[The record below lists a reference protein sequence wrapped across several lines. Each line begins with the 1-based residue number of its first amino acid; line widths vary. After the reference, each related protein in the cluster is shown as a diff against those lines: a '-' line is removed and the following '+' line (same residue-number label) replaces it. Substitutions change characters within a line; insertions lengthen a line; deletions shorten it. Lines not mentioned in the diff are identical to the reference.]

1 MVFESKG
8 QKFPWASHHP
18 PLPPRGGEGTSL
30 NWMDKESTL
39 SFSDPLLPSL
49 ESSECD
55 SCLLARYE
63 NTLAGQFFGHTHV
76 DEFEVFYDEETLS
89 RPLSVA
95 FLAPSATT
103 YIGLN
108 PGEWGGSK
116 LLE

>member
-1 MVFESKG
+1 MNRMEKKVSY
-8 QKFPWASHHP
+8 P
-18 PLPPRGGEGTSL
+18 PLPW
-30 NWMDKESTL
+30 N
-39 SFSDPLLPSL
+39 LPN
-49 ESSECD
+49 D
-55 SCLLARYE
+55 SCLPARYE

-108 PGEWGGSK
+108 PGE
-116 LLE
+116 